1 MKPVA
6 IIKTGNTF
14 SDIKNNH
21 GDFETWIANGLG
33 SATPAIEIID
43 VTLHHP
49 LPQPDSLAGA
59 VITGSHDNV
68 TDNPHYCAELESWIR
83 RMVAAQ
89 TPLLGI
95 CFGHQIIAK
104 ALGGV
109 VDFHPVSLEVGT
121 KEIQL
126 LETGQKDMLF
136 RGMPDRF
143 KAHVFHSQSIR
154 ELPGKAVILV
164 KNSFEPYQ
172 AVRFAPRTWGVQF
185 HPEADDAIAKCYLF
199 HLADDIRKSGQSLNQ
214 LSAQLEK
221 TPYAAAILERFG
233 HILSTMV

>member
-1 MKPVA
+1 MKPIT
-6 IIKTGNTF
+6 IIKTGSTF
-14 SDIKNNH
+14 PDIKNNH
-21 GDFETWIANGLG
+21 GDFETWITKGLG
-33 SATPAIEIID
+33 PATALIEVVDI
-43 VTLHHP
+43 TLHHS

-59 VITGSHDNV
+59 VITGSHDNL
-68 TDNPHYCAELESWIR
+68 TDNPHYCAELENWIR
-83 RMVAAQ
+83 RMVTSR

-126 LETGQKDMLF
+126 LGAGQKDLLF

-143 KAHVFHSQSIR
+143 HAHVFHSQSIR
-154 ELPGKAVILV
+154 ELPEKAVVLA

-172 AVRFAPRTWGVQF
+172 AVKFAPRAWGVQF
-185 HPEADDAIAKCYLF
+185 HPEADDAIAKCYIF

-214 LSAQLEK
+214 LTAQLKK
-221 TPYAAAILERFG
+221 TPYAAAVLERFG
-233 HILSTMV
+233 RYYSQP

>member
-1 MKPVA
+1 MKPIT
-6 IIKTGNTF
+6 IIKTGSTF
-14 SDIKNNH
+14 PDIKTNH
-21 GDFETWIANGLG
+21 DDFETWIAKGLG
-33 SATPAIEIID
+33 HATRAIEIID

-68 TDNPHYCAELESWIR
+68 TDNPHYCSELESWIR
-83 RMVAAQ
+83 RMVISEA
-89 TPLLGI
+89 PLLGI

-126 LETGQKDMLF
+126 LEPGQKDMLF
-136 RGMPDRF
+136 QGMPDRF

-154 ELPGKAVILV
+154 KLPEKAVVLA

-199 HLADDIRKSGQSLNQ
+199 HLADNIRKSGQSLNQ
-214 LSAQLEK
+214 LIAQLEK
-221 TPYAAAILERFG
+221 TPYAAALLEQFG
-233 HILSTMV
+233 RILSAMA

>member
-1 MKPVA
+1 MKPIT
-6 IIKTGNTF
+6 IIKTGSTF
-14 SDIKNNH
+14 PDIKTNH
-21 GDFETWIANGLG
+21 GDFETWIAKRLG
-33 SATPAIEIID
+33 PAIPAIKVVD

-68 TDNPHYCAELESWIR
+68 TDNPHYCAELGTWIR
-83 RMVAAQ
+83 QMITYQ

-126 LETGQKDMLF
+126 LETGQKDLLF

-143 KAHVFHSQSIR
+143 KAHIFHSQSIR
-154 ELPGKAVILV
+154 ELPEKAVVLA

-172 AVRFAPRTWGVQF
+172 AVRFAPRAWGVQF
-185 HPEADDAIAKCYLF
+185 HPEADDAIAKCYLC
-199 HLADDIRKSGQSLNQ
+199 HLTDDIRKSGQSLNQ
-214 LSAQLEK
+214 LTAQLEK
-221 TPYAAAILERFG
+221 TPYATAVLERFG
-233 HILSTMV
+233 RILSAME